1 MRKMQI
7 LEKRFSIISPKT
19 SFSDMGANIEIP
31 KKVWIESE
39 LFVSDEDCQ
48 KALKLCQAQYNI
60 IRYETCCAEPKLY
73 IYWEVIEEK
82 IL

>member
-7 LEKRFSIISPKT
+7 LEKRFSIISPKIT
-19 SFSDMGANIEIP
+19 FYDMGAKIEMP

-48 KALKLCQAQYNI
+48 KALELCQAQYNANQ
-60 IRYETCCAEPKLY
+60 YEIGCAEPKLY
-73 IYWEVIEEK
+73 IDWKVVEEK
-82 IL
+82 NL

>member
-1 MRKMQI
+1 MKKMQI

-19 SFSDMGANIEIP
+19 TFYDMGAKIEMP

-48 KALKLCQAQYNI
+48 KALELCQAQYKVI
-60 IRYETCCAEPKLY
+60 QYETCCAEPKLY
-73 IYWEVIEEK
+73 INWEVIEEK
-82 IL
+82 NL

>member
-19 SFSDMGANIEIP
+19 TFYDMGAKIEMP

-48 KALKLCQAQYNI
+48 KALELCQAQYNI

-73 IYWEVIEEK
+73 INWEVIEAK

>member
-1 MRKMQI
+1 MKKMQI

-19 SFSDMGANIEIP
+19 TFSDMGVKIEIP

-39 LFVSDEDCQ
+39 PFVSDEDCQ
-48 KALKLCQAQYNI
+48 KALELCQAQYNVAQ
-60 IRYETCCAEPKLY
+60 YEMGCVEPKLY
-73 IYWEVIEEK
+73 IDWEVIEEK

>member
-7 LEKRFSIISPKT
+7 LEKRFSIISPKIT
-19 SFSDMGANIEIP
+19 FYDMGARIEMP

-48 KALKLCQAQYNI
+48 KALELCQAQYNTNQ
-60 IRYETCCAEPKLY
+60 YENGCAEPKLY
-73 IYWEVIEEK
+73 IDWEVIEEK
-82 IL
+82 NL